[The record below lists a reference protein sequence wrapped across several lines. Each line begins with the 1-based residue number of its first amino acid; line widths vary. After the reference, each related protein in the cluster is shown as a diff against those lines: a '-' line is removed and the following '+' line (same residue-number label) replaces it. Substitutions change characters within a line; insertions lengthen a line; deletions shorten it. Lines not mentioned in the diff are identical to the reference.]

1 MFFHKMNN
9 KLFGH
14 SILFTKIGSTYHKQK
29 IVIAII
35 MNNVPPNKIPMTI
48 PVISP
53 ADSESS
59 ETV

>member
-1 MFFHKMNN
+1 MNN

-14 SILFTKIGSTYHKQK
+14 SILFTKIGSTYHEQK